1 MKRSYPDKYKTDQI
15 TSFGNE
21 DSLFLKQQEMKM
33 KAKNEGRS
41 CQFKA
46 ILKGQKVQVI
56 LERLKSFEK
65 VSKKNKNRYTN
76 AWLLRVLIQTSTRW
90 KTKQMTTKMKALSFS
105 NNKMDRD
112 RLQSDEGTF
121 RQRNISFLSYSTL
134 TRDLSWKKLTKW
146 RFSDPNDLEKKTEH
160 LSQKIK
166 KRKML
171 NRWQLLKETTVLN
184 YERGKTYKIYRR
196 KWKEWNPKGTLLDK
210 KTLELGKSFQNI

>member
-65 VSKKNKNRYTN
+65 SAYPDKY
-76 AWLLRVLIQTSTRW
+76 
-90 KTKQMTTKMKALSFS
+90 KMKDKTDD
-105 NNKMDRD
+105 NEN
-112 RLQSDEGTF
+112 EG
-121 RQRNISFLSYSTL
+121 
-134 TRDLSWKKLTKW
+134 
-146 RFSDPNDLEKKTEH
+146 
-160 LSQKIK
+160 SQFFK
-166 KRKML
+166 
-171 NRWQLLKETTVLN
+171 
-184 YERGKTYKIYRR
+184 
-196 KWKEWNPKGTLLDK
+196 
-210 KTLELGKSFQNI
+210 